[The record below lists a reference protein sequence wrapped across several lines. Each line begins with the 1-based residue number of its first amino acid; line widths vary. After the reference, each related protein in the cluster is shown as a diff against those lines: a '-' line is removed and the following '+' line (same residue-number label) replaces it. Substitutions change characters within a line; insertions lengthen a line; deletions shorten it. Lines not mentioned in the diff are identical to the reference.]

1 MTDCIAELEKW
12 SETKNLE
19 SHMCR
24 ICLTLT
30 DLLVPIFEGE
40 GAEQELEAKVGKYLP
55 VQITKSDSL
64 PLQLCFQCADTLIA
78 WDSLITVCLETDKKL
93 KALVGLTNTETEDCQ
108 DIMDSREHDSD
119 DEPLVPPK
127 KRKLPELKSNSN
139 GKDSSSSSLS
149 KASKSRR
156 KKCVPQKLKKEKGDE
171 ASPAKKRKAE
181 ETDAQTEENSEN
193 NSDVANETN
202 CADSAELLA
211 VIKTEI
217 CDSDDGETNNVED
230 SEGAKEGG
238 AVKCDLCSKTYK
250 DRKYLSRHLKKV
262 HEESKPFEA
271 QRCEMCGNVYKT
283 RANLERHYTK
293 EHLSNQVECP
303 VCHVSINSK
312 KMDAHLKSLHG
323 VKTKQENGERFKC
336 KFCDKW
342 FRNKYVRNSH
352 VKEVHLSEPMKCK
365 LCDFEGV
372 RAVLRRHK
380 RDVHAEKRFPCSL
393 CHGAFKTLHTLK
405 MHMTAHS
412 DLRCYTCDICG
423 MGFKRLNNVRDHMKC
438 HEQKSN
444 QCQICGNFFARKR
457 YLAIHEKTIHNFYA
471 DGVIP
476 EEKGFECGTCGAKL
490 KWKKNLLAHMRIH
503 TGEKPYVCKIC
514 KKDFI
519 CHGSLRTHMAKH
531 GVCGGADVVSSV
543 AEGIQETSAHLAIE
557 MNVFNHFN
565 PSQV

>member
-1 MTDCIAELEKW
+1 MSNEWSDAEDVG
-12 SETKNLE
+12 NQI
-19 SHMCR
+19 CR
-24 ICLTLT
+24 ICLTIS

-40 GAEQELEAKVGKYLP
+40 GIELELEDKIRKHLP
-55 VQITKSDSL
+55 IRIASSDGL
-64 PLQLCFQCADTLIA
+64 PHQLCFQCVDVIVS
-78 WDSLITVCLETDKKL
+78 WDSLLNVCFETDKKL
-93 KALVGLTNTETEDCQ
+93 KKLIGGTGLKELGSAVSNKG
-108 DIMDSREHDSD
+108 HDSD
-119 DEPLVPPK
+119 DEPLMPPK
-127 KRKLPELKSNSN
+127 KRKLSEVKNE
-139 GKDSSSSSLS
+139 DESLN
-149 KASKSRR
+149 KTR
-156 KKCVPQKLKKEKGDE
+156 KKKNLKRRSKVPEMLK
-171 ASPAKKRKAE
+171 
-181 ETDAQTEENSEN
+181 NSEKKKIDAEDNSDFASDQN
-193 NSDVANETN
+193 NSKGGLEVD
-202 CADSAELLA
+202 
-211 VIKTEI
+211 IKTEMS
-217 CDSDDGETNNVED
+217 DFDDGEINNFEESD
-230 SEGAKEGG
+230 SIGNSGENSP
-238 AVKCDLCSKTYK
+238 VKCEFCNKTYK
-250 DRKYLSRHLKKV
+250 DKKYLSRHVKKAHDEV
-262 HEESKPFEA
+262 KPFEP
-271 QRCEMCGNVYKT
+271 QRCNVCGNVYKT
-283 RANLERHYTK
+283 RGNLERHYMK

-312 KMDAHLKSLHG
+312 KMDSHLRTVHG
-323 VKTKQENGERFKC
+323 VKTETENEERFKC
-336 KFCDKW
+336 KFCEKW
-342 FRNKYVRNSH
+342 FKNKYVRNSH

-372 RAVLRRHK
+372 RAVLRRHR

-393 CHGAFKTLHTLK
+393 CQGAFKTLHTLK

-531 GVCGGADVVSSV
+531 NVCAVTDNIVQPIPDSM
-543 AEGIQETSAHLAIE
+543 QEPQNHLPMEI
-557 MNVFNHFN
+557 NVFNHFN
-565 PSQV
+565 PPQV